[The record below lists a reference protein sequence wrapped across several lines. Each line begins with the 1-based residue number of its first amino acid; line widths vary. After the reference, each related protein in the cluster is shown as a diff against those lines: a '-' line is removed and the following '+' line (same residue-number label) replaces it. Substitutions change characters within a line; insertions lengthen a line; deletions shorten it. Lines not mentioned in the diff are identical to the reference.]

1 MMKIKLLFLLTTIL
15 SFNCYSQISFENGYF
30 IDNNNQKTNC
40 LIKNLDWGDNPTE
53 FKYKLSENSELNEKT
68 IKSVKEFGIFNASK
82 YVRSAVKID
91 RSSNKVDEL
100 DNERKA
106 KFQEEELFLKVLVE
120 GKSTL
125 YSYIDRGLIRYF
137 YSIGT
142 SNIEQLVFKSYIT
155 PEFKIGK
162 NNRFRNQL
170 WNNLKCSDIKKS
182 RVEKIKYRKSDLVN
196 FFVTYNSCSNQ
207 EYINF
212 EEKQKKDLFNLNIR
226 PRLNFSSLSNDRN
239 INIKNDLGFGFG
251 IEAELVLPFHK
262 NKWSFIIEP
271 TYQSFGEKSTDGGS
285 GDVIVNYSSIEL
297 HAGLRH
303 YFFLNDNSKIFINA
317 SLIYDSSLND
327 SQINSQEITDAYNM
341 AFGLGYK
348 YKDKYSIE
356 LRHQT
361 RRGLGFDSNWVA
373 DYETLSIVFGY
384 SLF

>member
-1 MMKIKLLFLLTTIL
+1 MKIKLLFLLTTIL